1 MLCKWALR
9 LKAQLHWQT
18 VIANPLLKV
27 TVGISFGSSGR
38 TKNKLFLFVFET
50 LKKPTRHSPAFS
62 TERIVPDFANVTNPK
77 ESRKFKSLEK
87 LDTAIFPRL
96 W

>member
-9 LKAQLHWQT
+9 LKALLHSQT

-27 TVGISFGSSGR
+27 TVSVFPLAPLAGQKINS
-38 TKNKLFLFVFET
+38 FLFVFET

-62 TERIVPDFANVTNPK
+62 TERIVPNFANVTNPK

-87 LDTAIFPRL
+87 LDTAIFPR
-96 W
+96 